1 MILNRDNRKKANKKE
16 IKKRKEEEEEEEEEQ
31 EEVEEKET
39 KKRTKKHKKQ
49 KEEIEEEEEDE
60 EVEEEY
66 VDEKI
71 NIKEKI
77 GKKSDSNNK
86 LLYIVIICAIIIF
99 LLILIIFLVKRKN
112 PSDEVTNYTKLNEEN
127 SNNNVTNAENTPNQS
142 NNENKENNKEENKEE
157 KKEEE
162 NPEKEKISNDLKDK
176 YNQDGYLNINK
187 FLTENILKQEYKLEE
202 IKAQKPNKIHIN
214 VAFKDIEINTYLK
227 HIASILNK
235 ADKDKT
241 FLHIHMM
248 DAGEFNYDSF
258 QKISKMLTNL
268 NNFTE
273 IIVYNANPA
282 LKDFNIRPD
291 TQEKFGTEYAK
302 LYAFKILKDIQKI
315 IFLDSDDIM
324 VQKDL
329 SELYE
334 LKMDDIYARGIAEE
348 PGLKYQQI
356 EWYDKYIMDK
366 SHYING
372 GVMLINLEL
381 CQRDNI
387 YEKAI
392 ELNNNEFYMK
402 TESPMQ
408 DILNVLLRK
417 KIEFFHPKFNKI
429 NFYENPSDKDDESKW
444 YTFMQQ
450 TIKLGEKNNHIYTKE
465 ELLEADGDPTIVHYY
480 LDKSLD
486 KTIIKYE
493 EEKKGYAKLC
503 ELNEA

>member
-1 MILNRDNRKKANKKE
+1 MILNRDNRKKGKKE
-16 IKKRKEEEEEEEEEQ
+16 IKKRNEEEEEEEQ
-31 EEVEEKET
+31 EEEEEEKET
-39 KKRTKKHKKQ
+39 KKKIKKHKKQ
-49 KEEIEEEEEDE
+49 KKEIEEEDENEEVED
-60 EVEEEY
+60 VEEEY

-77 GKKSDSNNK
+77 GKKFDSKNK
-86 LLYIVIICAIIIF
+86 LLYIVIACAIIIF
-99 LLILIIFLVKRKN
+99 LLILIIFLVKRN
-112 PSDEVTNYTKLNEEN
+112 NSSDEEINNTKLNEEGSINNATSSEN
-127 SNNNVTNAENTPNQS
+127 SPNQS
-142 NNENKENNKEENKEE
+142 NKENKEE

-162 NPEKEKISNDLKDK
+162 NPDKERISNDLKDK

-187 FLTENILKQEYKLEE
+187 FCKENILKQEYKLED
-202 IKAQKPNKIHIN
+202 INRKPNQIHIN

-227 HIASILNK
+227 HISSILNK

-258 QKISKMLTNL
+258 LKISKMLNNI

-291 TQEKFGTEYAK
+291 TLEKFGTEYAK

-315 IFLDSDDIM
+315 IFLDSDDLM

-348 PGLKYQQI
+348 PGLKNQHMD
-356 EWYDKYIMDK
+356 WYDKYIMDK

-392 ELNNNEFYMK
+392 ELNNKEFYMK

-408 DILNVLLRK
+408 DLLNVLFRK

-429 NFYENPSDKDDESKW
+429 NFYENPSDKDDETKW
-444 YTFMQQ
+444 YTFMQL

-465 ELLEADGDPTIVHYY
+465 ELMEADRDPTIIHYY

-486 KTIIKYE
+486 KTIVKYE
-493 EEKKGYAKLC
+493 EEKKEYAKLC

>member
-16 IKKRKEEEEEEEEEQ
+16 IKKRKEEEEEEEEQ

-39 KKRTKKHKKQ
+39 KKKAKKHKKQ
-49 KEEIEEEEEDE
+49 KEEIEEEEEEVE

-112 PSDEVTNYTKLNEEN
+112 PSDEITNNTKLNEEN
-127 SNNNVTNAENTPNQS
+127 SNNVTNAENTPNQS
-142 NNENKENNKEENKEE
+142 NNENKEE

-162 NPEKEKISNDLKDK
+162 NPDKERISNDLKDK

-202 IKAQKPNKIHIN
+202 IKNQKPNKIHIN
-214 VAFKDIEINTYLK
+214 VAFKDVEINTYLK
-227 HIASILNK
+227 HISSILNK

-248 DAGEFNYDSF
+248 DAGEFNFDSF
-258 QKISKMLTNL
+258 QKISKMLNNI

-291 TQEKFGTEYAK
+291 TLEKFGTDYAK

-348 PGLKYQQI
+348 PGLKNTQMD
-356 EWYDKYIMDK
+356 WYDKYIMDK

-417 KIEFFHPKFNKI
+417 KIEFFHPKYNKI

-493 EEKKGYAKLC
+493 EEKKEYAKLC